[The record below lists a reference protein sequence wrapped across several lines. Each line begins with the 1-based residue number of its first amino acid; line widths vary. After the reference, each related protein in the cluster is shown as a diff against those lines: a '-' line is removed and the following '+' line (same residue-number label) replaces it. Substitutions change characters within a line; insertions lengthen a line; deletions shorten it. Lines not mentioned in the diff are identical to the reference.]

1 MNYKFANR
9 LSFLQ
14 PNPLRENARKN
25 MVHPEVISFA
35 FGFPPE
41 AAFPIDKM
49 AKISKEL
56 YELDDHEIFLQYGD
70 TKGHPMLLEPLAN
83 RLKTVYDV
91 YDDETDDL
99 MIVSGSTQGMD
110 LTVKAFCN
118 EGDIVLMEAQTFSG
132 AVNAVLSYG
141 AIAKPI
147 EMKGETID
155 LEQVEMAL
163 ANDSE
168 GKIKL
173 IYLIPTFQNPLGTS
187 MPLEA
192 RYALYEIAKK
202 YGVVIYED
210 DPYGDLLY
218 EGEPIP
224 RIKSFDTEGLV
235 IYSGSFSKILA
246 PSTRLGFITAPKP
259 IIDKLILG
267 KQSVDS
273 HTNQYWQLVAAK
285 LMTDYDFEAHIESL
299 RDLYREKFNL
309 MLEGLE
315 KIDSSLLTYI
325 RPTGGYF
332 LCAKLGEGVCPV
344 KFNDYLIEHHVAII
358 PGNVMSVEKTG
369 FEQFFRLNFTKP
381 TLEEIEKGMAIINE
395 ALRFAAESSKTTKAS

>member
-25 MVHPEVISFA
+25 MMHPEVISFA

-41 AAFPIDKM
+41 EAFPIEKM
-49 AKISKEL
+49 AKISKAL
-56 YELDDHEIFLQYGD
+56 YELPDHEVFLQYGD
-70 TKGHPMLLEPLAN
+70 TKGHPMLLEPLAK
-83 RLKTVYDV
+83 RLETVYDV
-91 YDDETDDL
+91 YDEQSDDL

-155 LEQVEMAL
+155 VEQVESAL
-163 ANDSE
+163 ANDTE

-187 MPLEA
+187 MPLEDRHA
-192 RYALYEIAKK
+192 IYEIAKK

-246 PSTRLGFITAPKP
+246 PSTRLGFIAASKP
-259 IIDKLILG
+259 IIEKLILG

-273 HTNQYWQLVAAK
+273 HTNQYWQLIAAK
-285 LMTDYDFEAHIESL
+285 LMTDYDFEAHIDSL
-299 RDLYREKFNL
+299 RALYREKFEA
-309 MLEGLE
+309 MIEGLE
-315 KIDSSLLTYI
+315 KINPELLTYI

-332 LCAKLGEGVCPV
+332 LCAKLADDVCSV
-344 KFNDYLIEHHVAII
+344 KFNDYLIDHHVAII
-358 PGNVMSVEKTG
+358 PGNVMSVEKKG
-369 FEQFFRLNFTKP
+369 FEKYFRLNFTKP
-381 TLEEIEKGMAIINE
+381 SIEEIETGMAIIND
-395 ALRFAAESSKTTKAS
+395 ALKFAVKSSNKTIAS